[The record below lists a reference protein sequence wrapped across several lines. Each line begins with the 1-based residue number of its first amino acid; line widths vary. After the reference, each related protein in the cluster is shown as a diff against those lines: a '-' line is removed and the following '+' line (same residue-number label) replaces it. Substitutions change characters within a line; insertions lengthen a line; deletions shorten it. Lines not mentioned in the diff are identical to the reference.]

1 MSRYR
6 VAVHIVPRRGL
17 LDPQGKA
24 VADALHSLGFTD
36 VRDVRVG
43 RHLVI
48 DADAPE
54 AKTAERVV
62 RDFEHDARL
71 RLRLDGMHGPV
82 DAPGATQHEGERNRE
97 PGR

>member
-24 VADALHSLGFTD
+24 VADALHSLGFNG

-54 AKTAERVV
+54 PQSAERRIGVARV
-62 RDFEHDARL
+62 AVARQYGTNLGFEEIR
-71 RLRLDGMHGPV
+71 
-82 DAPGATQHEGERNRE
+82 
-97 PGR
+97 